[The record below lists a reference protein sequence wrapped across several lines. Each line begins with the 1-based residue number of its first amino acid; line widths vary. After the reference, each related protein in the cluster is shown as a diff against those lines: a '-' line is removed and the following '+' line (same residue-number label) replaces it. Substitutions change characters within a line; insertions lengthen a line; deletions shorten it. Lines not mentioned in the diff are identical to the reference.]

1 MQSLLT
7 KTIRDGHFKDTVAY
21 MCLEV
26 TNKNQL
32 LQPSHI
38 RHLNFLDNKQIFD
51 LFYFLDLEI
60 TQEAKQCNITK
71 ANKYHV
77 LCIQYNNGKMEKY
90 ATLEEAY
97 VACLGNSTTPK
108 NVCKMVTH
116 YVCIGYKYWTCSG
129 TKHPSTEWMLNSC
142 AWLE

>member
-1 MQSLLT
+1 
-7 KTIRDGHFKDTVAY
+7 
-21 MCLEV
+21 
-26 TNKNQL
+26 
-32 LQPSHI
+32 
-38 RHLNFLDNKQIFD
+38 
-51 LFYFLDLEI
+51 
-60 TQEAKQCNITK
+60 
-71 ANKYHV
+71 
-77 LCIQYNNGKMEKY
+77 MEKY

-142 AWLE
+142 AWLEKGTSIVLGVELITSGAAMKD

>member
-1 MQSLLT
+1 M
-7 KTIRDGHFKDTVAY
+7 GW
-21 MCLEV
+21 
-26 TNKNQL
+26 
-32 LQPSHI
+32 
-38 RHLNFLDNKQIFD
+38 HLNFLDNKQIFD
-51 LFYFLDLEI
+51 LFYFLDLEF

-108 NVCKMVTH
+108 NVCKMVTD
-116 YVCIGYKYWTCSG
+116 YVCFGYKYWTCSG
-129 TKHPSTEWMLNSC
+129 TKHPSTEPMLNSC
-142 AWLE
+142 AWLEKGTSIVLGVELWGITSGAAMKD